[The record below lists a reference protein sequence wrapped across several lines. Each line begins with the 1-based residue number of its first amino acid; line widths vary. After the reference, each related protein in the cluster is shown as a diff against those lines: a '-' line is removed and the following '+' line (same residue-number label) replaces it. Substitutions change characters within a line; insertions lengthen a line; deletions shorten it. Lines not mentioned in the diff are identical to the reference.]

1 MKKDLSR
8 IVEGSDAQIITAGRH
23 FFTDTHNVAEGAGA
37 AALAA
42 LLKEKQKMR
51 KKRVAVVLTGGNID
65 NSIYQDMLNNKRGEE
80 SHL

>member
-8 IVEGSDAQIITAGRH
+8 IVEVSDAQIITAVRH

>member
-8 IVEGSDAQIITAGRH
+8 IVEVSDAQIITAVRH

-42 LLKEKQKMR
+42 LIKEKQKMR
-51 KKRVAVVLTGGNID
+51 KKRVSVVLTGGNID
-65 NSIYQDMLNNKRGEE
+65 NSIYQDMLNNKSGEE
-80 SHL
+80 SQL